1 MVIHDYFSIFRFN
14 RLSSNLL
21 KNLLEI
27 FMQLPKQHRIIISVL
42 MPLFILFLLWPD
54 DGSDNN
60 SQNLTVGKRYQV
72 PLSADQPIKAV
83 DGLEKQSVSSPST
96 TLQQQDTSAVLPS
109 LATDVD
115 ALTPGA
121 VPKTTARTKI
131 KSNINEDIS
140 NATEALAK
148 LSWQTEKVRSGDSLA
163 RIFKRLGF
171 SAQTTYAV
179 STAQGNDS
187 KLLKK
192 LNVGDKLRIGSTD
205 EGLLSALE
213 YPLSKTDTLYINLV
227 GDNYQSYKE
236 SKPVEVRE
244 SFSYGTIDS
253 SFWNAGVS
261 AGLTDA
267 QIINFANIFGW
278 DIDFALDLRQGDSFH
293 LIYEKNY
300 VEGDYI
306 GTGNILAAE
315 FVNQGEVFQAV
326 RFTDGEY
333 YTPDGKSMRKAF
345 LRAPV
350 NFKYISS
357 SFKRKRFHPVQKRWK
372 AHRGVDYAAKTGT
385 PVVAAGNGK
394 VTHATYNKY
403 NGNYVFIQHGS
414 GIVTKYLHFSKRP
427 SVKKGQRVKQGQVIG
442 YVGAT
447 GLAAGP
453 HLHYEF
459 LLNGVHSNPRTVKLP
474 DAKPIA
480 KKYRVKFTAIAKQRL
495 QELDGVK
502 NAQLTTQQQTADENI
517 TAND

>member
-1 MVIHDYFSIFRFN
+1 M
-14 RLSSNLL
+14 
-21 KNLLEI
+21 KNLIEI
-27 FMQLPKQHRIIISVL
+27 FLQLPKLHRLVIGS
-42 MPLFILFLLWPD
+42 LLLIMLIMLIWPSEEEEEANQLAI
-54 DGSDNN
+54 G
-60 SQNLTVGKRYQV
+60 QRYQV
-72 PLSADQPIKAV
+72 ALPQQSQPISATKPIELPKVQETKQDIVVV
-83 DGLEKQSVSSPST
+83 DPTAKPVST
-96 TLQQQDTSAVLPS
+96 EQQ
-109 LATDVD
+109 
-115 ALTPGA
+115 
-121 VPKTTARTKI
+121 I
-131 KSNINEDIS
+131 H
-140 NATEALAK
+140 
-148 LSWQTEKVRSGDSLA
+148 LSWQTAKVRKGDSLA

-179 STAQGNDS
+179 STAKGEDS

-192 LNVGDKLRIGSTD
+192 INVGDKIRIGSD
-205 EGLLSALE
+205 ENKQLVALE
-213 YPLSKTDTLYINLV
+213 YPLSKTETLFIRLV
-227 GDNYQSYKE
+227 GGNYQAHKE
-236 SKPVEVRE
+236 SKTVEIRE
-244 SFSYGTIDS
+244 NFSNGLITS
-253 SFWNAGVS
+253 SFWNAGVK
-261 AGLTDA
+261 AGLTDS

-278 DIDFALDLRQGDSFH
+278 DIDFAQDIREDDSFH
-293 LIYEKNY
+293 VIYEQQY
-300 VEGDYI
+300 VDGEYI

-357 SFKRKRFHPVQKRWK
+357 SFKPKRFHPVQKRWK
-372 AHRGVDYAAKTGT
+372 AHNGIDYAARTGT

-403 NGNYVFIQHGS
+403 NGNYVFIQHGN

-459 LLNGVHSNPRTVKLP
+459 LLNGVHRNPRTVKLP

-480 KKYRVKFTAIAKQRL
+480 KKYKAEFTALATKRL
-495 QELDGVK
+495 EELNGVK
-502 NAQLTTQQQTADENI
+502 NAVLSMQAGSANGLTSED
-517 TAND
+517 

>member
-1 MVIHDYFSIFRFN
+1 M
-14 RLSSNLL
+14 
-21 KNLLEI
+21 KNLTEI
-27 FMQLPKQHRIIISVL
+27 FLQLPKIHRIIISAL
-42 MPLFILFLLWPD
+42 LFIIVVILLSPTQNIEEE
-54 DGSDNN
+54 GE
-60 SQNLTVGKRYQV
+60 NLTVGKRYQIAL
-72 PLSADQPIKAV
+72 PQSADSKTINPIEMPSLTSSQASVPEGKV
-83 DGLEKQSVSSPST
+83 DIAPQSSDLPSIKQSY
-96 TLQQQDTSAVLPS
+96 Q
-109 LATDVD
+109 
-115 ALTPGA
+115 
-121 VPKTTARTKI
+121 
-131 KSNINEDIS
+131 
-140 NATEALAK
+140 
-148 LSWQTEKVRSGDSLA
+148 WQTAKVKSGDSLA
-163 RIFKRLGF
+163 RIFKRLGY

-179 STAQGNDS
+179 STAKGEDS

-192 LNVGDKLRIGSTD
+192 LDVGEELKIANDDNGQLV
-205 EGLLSALE
+205 ALE
-213 YPLSKTDTLYINLV
+213 YPLSKTDTLFIDLV
-227 GDNYQSYKE
+227 GDSYQSHKE
-236 SKPVEVRE
+236 SKQIEVRE
-244 SFSYGTIDS
+244 TFSHGTISS
-253 SFWNAGVS
+253 SFWNAGVK

-267 QIINFANIFGW
+267 QVINFANIFGW
-278 DIDFALDLRQGDSFH
+278 DIDFAQDIRNDDSFH
-293 LIYEKNY
+293 VIYEQQY
-300 VEGDYI
+300 VDGEYI

-403 NGNYVFIQHGS
+403 NGNYVFIQHGN
-414 GIVTKYLHFSKRP
+414 GIVTKYLHFSKRA
-427 SVKKGQRVKQGQVIG
+427 VKKGQRVKQGQVIG

-459 LLNGVHSNPRTVKLP
+459 LLNGVHRNPRTVKLP

-480 KKYRVKFTAIAKQRL
+480 KKYKAEFTTLARKRL
-495 QELDGVK
+495 LSLEGSK
-502 NAQLTTQQQTADENI
+502 NALISMQESSMKEASSVLSD
-517 TAND
+517 